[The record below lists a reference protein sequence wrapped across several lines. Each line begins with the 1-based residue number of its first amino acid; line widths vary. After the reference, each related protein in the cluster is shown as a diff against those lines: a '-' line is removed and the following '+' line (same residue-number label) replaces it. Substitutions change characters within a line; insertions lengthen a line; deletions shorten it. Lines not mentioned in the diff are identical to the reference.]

1 MELLGIVDRTWP
13 ILNRLIGGHVAVY
26 RATGGLVG
34 HRIPGSPPMLLLD
47 HRGAKTGKARTTPL
61 VYLVDG
67 EDIVIVASK
76 GGHPRDPAW
85 LHNLIAHP
93 EVTIQ
98 VGRHRRPVH
107 ARVATPAERE
117 RLWPQALEVYP
128 GYRDYQERTA
138 REIPLVVL
146 EPRRA

>member
-1 MELLGIVDRTWP
+1 MDLLGIVDRTWP
-13 ILNRLIGGHVAVY
+13 ILNRLVGGHVAVY

-34 HRIPGSPPMLLLD
+34 HRLPGSPPMLLLD
-47 HRGAKTGKARTTPL
+47 HRGAKTGKMRTTPL
-61 VYLVDG
+61 VYVLDG
-67 EDIVIVASK
+67 EDVVIVASK

-85 LHNLIAHP
+85 LHNLVAHP

-98 VGRHRRPVH
+98 VGRDRRPVR
-107 ARVATPAERE
+107 ARVATPAERK
-117 RLWPQALEVYP
+117 RLWPKALDVYP
-128 GYRDYQERTA
+128 GYRGYQARTS